1 MEEIM
6 KTEPV
11 FLTDK
16 NRTVLL
22 EALEGAADAALP
34 DCCRPFEPLSPNTA
48 ETPAAAGEKHLPVVE
63 TNGQKVTVKVGSI
76 FPPMTEE
83 HSIGWVSL
91 STKNGRTY
99 RAQMAPGQEPA
110 VHFTL
115 EEGDAPKAAY
125 AFCNLHGFWK
135 TTV

>member
-22 EALEGAADAALP
+22 EALEGAAAAALP

-63 TNGQKVTVKVGSI
+63 TNGQRVTIKVGSI
-76 FPPMTEE
+76 FHPMTEE

>member
-34 DCCRPFEPLSPNTA
+34 DCCHPFEPLSPNTA

-76 FPPMTEE
+76 FHPMTEE
-83 HSIGWVSL
+83 HSIVWVSL

>member
-22 EALEGAADAALP
+22 EALEGAAAAALP

-63 TNGQKVTVKVGSI
+63 TNGQRVTIKVGSI
-76 FPPMTEE
+76 FHPMTEE

-99 RAQMAPGQEPA
+99 RAQMAPGQEPS

>member
-48 ETPAAAGEKHLPVVE
+48 ESTAAAGEKHLPVVE

-76 FPPMTEE
+76 FHPMTEE
-83 HSIGWVSL
+83 HNIGWVSL

-115 EEGDAPKAAY
+115 EEGDAPQAAY

>member
-76 FPPMTEE
+76 FHPMTEE

>member
-76 FPPMTEE
+76 FHPMTEE
-83 HSIGWVSL
+83 HNIGWVSL

>member
-34 DCCRPFEPLSPNTA
+34 DCCHPFEPLSPNTA
-48 ETPAAAGEKHLPVVE
+48 ETPAAAEEKHLPVVE

-76 FPPMTEE
+76 FHPMTEE
-83 HSIGWVSL
+83 HSIVWVSL

-99 RAQMAPGQEPA
+99 RAQMAPGQEPV

-115 EEGDAPKAAY
+115 EEGDAPQAAY

>member
-48 ETPAAAGEKHLPVVE
+48 ESTAAAGEKHLPVVE

-76 FPPMTEE
+76 FHPMTEGDN
-83 HSIGWVSL
+83 IGWVSL
-91 STKNGRTY
+91 RTKNGRTY

>member
-22 EALEGAADAALP
+22 EALEGAAAAALP

-63 TNGQKVTVKVGSI
+63 TNGQRVTIKVGSI
-76 FPPMTEE
+76 FHPMTEE

-115 EEGDAPKAAY
+115 EEGDAPQAAY

>member
-76 FPPMTEE
+76 FHPMTEE
-83 HSIGWVSL
+83 HSIVWVSL

>member
-48 ETPAAAGEKHLPVVE
+48 ESTAAAGEKHLPVVE

-76 FPPMTEE
+76 FHPMTEE
-83 HSIGWVSL
+83 HNIGWVSL

-125 AFCNLHGFWK
+125 AFCNLNGFWK

>member
-76 FPPMTEE
+76 FHPMSEE

-115 EEGDAPKAAY
+115 EEGDAPQAAY

>member
-1 MEEIM
+1 M
-6 KTEPV
+6 KMEPV
-11 FLTDK
+11 FLADR

-22 EALEGAADAALP
+22 EALEGIVDAALP
-34 DCCRPFEPLSPNTA
+34 DCCHPFEPLSPNTA
-48 ETPAAAGEKHLPVVE
+48 ESTAAAGEKHLPVVE
-63 TNGQKVTVKVGSI
+63 TDGQRVTIKVGSI
-76 FPPMTEE
+76 FHPMSEE

-99 RAQMAPGQEPA
+99 RARMASGQEPM

-125 AFCNLHGFWK
+125 AWCNLHGFWK

>member
-48 ETPAAAGEKHLPVVE
+48 ESTTAAGEKHLPVVE

-76 FPPMTEE
+76 FHPMTEE
-83 HSIGWVSL
+83 HNIGWVSL

>member
-48 ETPAAAGEKHLPVVE
+48 ESTAAAGEKHLPVVE

-76 FPPMTEE
+76 FHPMTEE
-83 HSIGWVSL
+83 HNIGWVSL

-99 RAQMAPGQEPA
+99 RAQMAPGQEPS

-115 EEGDAPKAAY
+115 EEGDAPQAAY

>member
-76 FPPMTEE
+76 FHPMTEE
-83 HSIGWVSL
+83 HNIGWVSL

-115 EEGDAPKAAY
+115 EEGDAPQAAY

>member
-34 DCCRPFEPLSPNTA
+34 DCCHPFEPLSPNTA

-76 FPPMTEE
+76 FHPMTEE

-99 RAQMAPGQEPA
+99 RAQMAPGQEPV

-115 EEGDAPKAAY
+115 EEGDAPQAAY

>member
-1 MEEIM
+1 M

-34 DCCRPFEPLSPNTA
+34 DCCHPFEPLSPNTA

-63 TNGQKVTVKVGSI
+63 TNGQRVTIKVGSI
-76 FPPMTEE
+76 FHPMTEE

-91 STKNGRTY
+91 STKNGRAY
-99 RAQMAPGQEPA
+99 RAQMAPGQEPV

-115 EEGDAPKAAY
+115 EEGDAPQAAY

>member
-1 MEEIM
+1 M

-48 ETPAAAGEKHLPVVE
+48 ESTAAAGEKHLPVVE

-76 FPPMTEE
+76 FHPMTEE
-83 HSIGWVSL
+83 HNIGWVSL

-99 RAQMAPGQEPA
+99 RAQMAPVQEPA